1 MAHEQDDFNRWD
13 AAQTLFT
20 KKIQK
25 LVSAI
30 QNQTPLGVSPLLLQ
44 AFKAALKDTTT
55 DKAFLAKA
63 LLLPQENEIRPLFL
77 Y

>member
-20 KKIQK
+20 QKIQK

-55 DKAFLAKA
+55 GAFPISCISK
-63 LLLPQENEIRPLFL
+63 EFV
-77 Y
+77 YF